1 MQTVVKSTPNVS
13 KPVARVMM
21 VSVALCWST
30 MGVAF
35 KFIDWDPLVIAAVRN
50 LLTFLYLAAY
60 RRSMKFS
67 LKKDVVIGALIAYL
81 TQTAFT
87 YANKYTSAANAI
99 VLQYTNPVFVV
110 LISWLFLHQK
120 VKLRDIVL
128 SLIMIGGTALFFLD
142 DLSAGQ
148 LLGNVCGLISGI
160 GMACSILYACNN
172 PADLQEYTMLNS
184 LISVVVGIPA
194 AIQHPPQFDVASLI
208 AVFFLGVVASG
219 IATVLMAKSAPHLAS
234 VEVSMLLMLDPILNP
249 VWVALAVGEI
259 PGSLAL
265 IGMVIVIGC
274 VIINI
279 LVENHEETKRNK
291 VQSSSKAQASNI
303 PE

>member
-148 LLGNVCGLISGI
+148 LLGNVCGLISGV

-291 VQSSSKAQASNI
+291 VQPSSKEQASNI

>member
-259 PGSLAL
+259 PGILAL

-291 VQSSSKAQASNI
+291 VQSLGKKQATDI

>member
-291 VQSSSKAQASNI
+291 VQSSSKEQASNI